1 MNQTIVGSRSGSIDF
16 EGNKS
21 AFVFIFY
28 FDRNVRQKLRK
39 VASRVPRDQTK
50 TSSVLLD

>member
-28 FDRNVRQKLRK
+28 FDKNVRQNSEKLPLGSLGTKQRL
-39 VASRVPRDQTK
+39 VASF
-50 TSSVLLD
+50 